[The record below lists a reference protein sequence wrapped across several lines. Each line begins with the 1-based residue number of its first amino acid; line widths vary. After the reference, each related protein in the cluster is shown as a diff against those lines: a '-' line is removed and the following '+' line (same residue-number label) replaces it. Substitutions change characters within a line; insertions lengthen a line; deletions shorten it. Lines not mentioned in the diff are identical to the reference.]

1 VARFLAVDWDHNQ
14 LHVVLANVSG
24 GGVRVLRAAT
34 WTEDAPLSGAAAAGE
49 RLKER
54 LKEAKM
60 APAPVLACLGRDRII
75 VKDIRYPAVPPH
87 EEPAV
92 VRFQALK
99 ELTGAADDVV
109 LDYTPVGEGG
119 TGERRAL
126 VLVAKRD
133 HVTAYQELCKGAG
146 LKLAGV
152 TPRSFGQAACIE
164 RLAGTTVLTPPPQ
177 PADAA
182 VGVLTVGDG
191 WAEFSVSRGGALLLA
206 RSLTPGPNLAAEARR
221 TLAVYSGQSA
231 AQPVRAV
238 YVSGGADNAA
248 LRERLH
254 NLLDLPIH
262 LLDPFAGTDEPDH
275 PAPDKRGS
283 FVGLVGLLYLRSAK
297 AGLPVNFVAPKQPK
311 PPQDPNK
318 RKVLLGVGAAAAVLL
333 AIGTLVWLQLGRLD
347 KQVKA
352 QMAMNREL
360 DNQLGFAED
369 DDKRY
374 VAVKAWTD
382 STVVKLDELYDL
394 TDRFPDPDASGV
406 RLSLL
411 TITDIDKPANAK
423 EADKAKDKDKRISRM
438 SLKGVC
444 KDDYHPV
451 EQFIQ
456 RFEQDGRY
464 HSDPTRFSRN
474 TGPDRR
480 SGYVQE
486 WTVDKIDIDR
496 REPRDY
502 TRHMED
508 DAAAKEKERQRERER
523 NRGGRGGRGDR
534 GDRGRGGDR
543 GARPGGDAEQ

>member
-1 VARFLAVDWDHNQ
+1 VARFLALDWDHNQ
-14 LHVVLANVSG
+14 LHAVLANVSG
-24 GGVRVLRAAT
+24 GSVRVLRAAS
-34 WTEDAPLSGAAAAGE
+34 WTEEAPLSGAAAAGE

-60 APAPVLACLGRDRII
+60 TAAPVLASLGRERLI
-75 VKDIRYPAVPPH
+75 VREIRYPAVPPH
-87 EEPAV
+87 EEPAI

-99 ELTGAADDVV
+99 ELTGSADDVV
-109 LDYTPVGEGG
+109 LDYTPAGEGSH
-119 TGERRAL
+119 GERRSL
-126 VLVAKRD
+126 VHVARRE
-133 HVTAYQELCKGAG
+133 HVIAYQDLCRAAG

-152 TPRSFGQAACIE
+152 TPRAFGLATGIE
-164 RLAGTTVLTPPPQ
+164 RLVGTSVLTPPPE

-182 VGVLTVGDG
+182 VGVLAVGDG
-191 WAEFSVSRGGALLLA
+191 WAEFCVSRTGTVLLA
-206 RSLTPGPNLAAEARR
+206 RSLTPGPNLAAEVRR
-221 TLAVYSGQSA
+221 TLAVYAGQNA
-231 AQPVRAV
+231 EQPVRAV
-238 YVSGGADNAA
+238 YVAGGADNAA

-262 LLDPFAGTDEPDH
+262 LLDPFSGAEEPDQ
-275 PAPDKRGS
+275 PAPEKRGG
-283 FVGLVGLLYLRSAK
+283 FVGLVGLLYLRGGK
-297 AGLPVNFVAPKQPK
+297 AGLPVNFIAPKQPK

-318 RKVLLGVGAAAAVLL
+318 RKVLLGVAAAAAVLL
-333 AIGTLVWLQLGRLD
+333 AIGMLIWLQLGRLD

-352 QMAMNREL
+352 QMALNREL

-411 TITDIDKPANAK
+411 TITDVDRPANAK
-423 EADKAKDKDKRISRM
+423 DADKAKDKDKRISRM

-451 EQFIQ
+451 DQLVQ
-456 RFEQDGRY
+456 RFVEDGRY
-464 HSDPTRFSRN
+464 HPDPKRLSRN

-480 SGYVQE
+480 NGYTQE

-496 REPRDY
+496 RDPKDY

-508 DAAAKEKERQRERER
+508 DQVAKEKERQKERERER
-523 NRGGRGGRGDR
+523 GRGGRGGRD
-534 GDRGRGGDR
+534 RGGDR
-543 GARPGGDAEQ
+543 ARRPGGDAQQ